1 MFKVKNAWFIAL
13 FILFTLFILTSCS
26 DPGPAG
32 PPLEG
37 DVSDLASEFINS
49 LVGQKYDRAYD
60 FFNTE
65 MRKAMSERQL
75 RQTWERTL
83 AQLGAYKGEV
93 EKTIDEVEEYTAINV
108 ITDFENDRINIR
120 VVFDQDKRVAG
131 LWFHPAE

>member
-49 LVGQKYDRAYD
+49 LEGQKYDRAYD

-75 RQTWERTL
+75 RQTWEGTL

-93 EKTIDEVEEYTAINV
+93 EKIVDEVEEYTAINV